1 MANTD
6 VPAAAGNSLAA
17 VKPKRRAKNRPGES
31 QHSRRRLEA
40 VEQQVKALHYRKMG
54 LTYAEIAER
63 LGMRSSQTAW
73 SAVESALRRML
84 QEPTDNVR
92 KLELGRLDAMFI
104 PVYINACRGDL
115 AALGAAL
122 NIMTRRARLL
132 GLDAS
137 VRTENRTD
145 LATQNEG
152 VLVVSGVMTPE
163 DWATAAK
170 AQQLNLQSPRSALYT
185 QTTQVT
191 LPASS

>member
-17 VKPKRRAKNRPGES
+17 VQPKRRAKNRPGES

-54 LTYAEIAER
+54 LTYAEIADR
-63 LGMRSSQTAW
+63 LGMGSPQAAW
-73 SAVESALRRML
+73 NAVESALKRTL
-84 QEPTDNVR
+84 QEPADVVR

-115 AALGAAL
+115 AALSAAL
-122 NIMTRRARLL
+122 NIMARRARLL
-132 GLDAS
+132 GLDAP

-145 LATQNEG
+145 LTANSAAG
-152 VLVVSGVMTPE
+152 VLVVGGVMSPE
-163 DWATAAK
+163 DWAAAAK
-170 AQQLNLQSPRSALYT
+170 AQQEAIT
-185 QTTQVT
+185 CGD
-191 LPASS
+191 